1 MNNCHY
7 VRFVRPR
14 TRPCLLPFLYSLTSA
29 PAQQIESARMRFAE
43 VVARD
48 LPPQRQADIVRGS
61 GESMIL
67 GSISVRYRRP
77 VV

>member
-1 MNNCHY
+1 
-7 VRFVRPR
+7 
-14 TRPCLLPFLYSLTSA
+14 
-29 PAQQIESARMRFAE
+29 MRFAE